1 MASPKTRKQTP
12 KQTPAKQPVAKTTEK
27 ATKPEATP
35 VKKDVPAL
43 GKKAIEQKQELI
55 NPEVPQ
61 QVVVSKELPQKTT
74 MTLQELKDKMAS
86 APFVPSNPLDRFF
99 KR

>member
-1 MASPKTRKQTP
+1 MASPKTRKPSP
-12 KQTPAKQPVAKTTEK
+12 KQTPAKQPVAKTTGK
-27 ATKPEATP
+27 ATP

-43 GKKAIEQKQELI
+43 GKKAIEQKQELV

-61 QVVVSKELPQKTT
+61 RVVVSKELPQKTT

>member
-43 GKKAIEQKQELI
+43 GKKAIEQKQELV

-74 MTLQELKDKMAS
+74 MTLQEFINVLTKLLK
-86 APFVPSNPLDRFF
+86 
-99 KR
+99 